1 MPPRS
6 GPIAGRLCRLL
17 CLGLLAVPSWSG
29 GAAAQSGTATAPP
42 PRLSDYILSLAPCGY
57 AGPGTRSCTMQLD
70 FGPGSG
76 PPAAAAARR
85 SRRAAEAE
93 ARRRAAGGDLAG
105 ALALIPESG
114 HLRAHLRRAAGDLPG
129 ALAEL
134 QRIESSRPSDVPRD
148 VLADLC
154 AVRFRLGDRAGA
166 VRACDR
172 AAEGAEYA
180 GRTTG
185 YALLVSAGLG
195 LAAGD
200 LSRAE
205 RDLAAFGRR
214 QGPHSPWPLEYALS
228 GWVLAVRAGATG
240 DVAAA
245 RLLQPQGYAEVFE
258 LFGVAPLV
266 PPGLATPGPVPG
278 PSGQGG

>member
-1 MPPRS
+1 MP

-17 CLGLLAVPSWSG
+17 RLGLLAVPSWSG
-29 GAAAQSGTATAPP
+29 GAAAQGGTATAPP

-57 AGPGTRSCTMQLD
+57 AGPGTRSCTMRLD
-70 FGPGSG
+70 YGPDAG
-76 PPAAAAARR
+76 PPALAAARR

-93 ARRRAAGGDLAG
+93 ARRRAEGGDLAG
-105 ALALIPESG
+105 ALALIPDSG

-134 QRIESSRPSDVPRD
+134 QRIGAAQPSGVPRD

-172 AAEGAEYA
+172 AVEGAELPN
-180 GRTTG
+180 RTTG

-200 LSRAE
+200 LPRAE

-214 QGPHSPWPLEYALS
+214 QGGHSPWPLAYALS
-228 GWVLAVRAGATG
+228 GWLLAVRPGTTATAGAVGTAG
-240 DVAAA
+240 LWGPSAD
-245 RLLQPQGYAEVFE
+245 AEVFE
-258 LFGVAPLV
+258 LFGVV
-266 PPGLATPGPVPG
+266 PPAR
-278 PSGQGG
+278 